1 MAEDATS
8 TGSSFSIVN
17 GVYFIRGQFVNVA
30 DETLILDQY
39 SNTPSYRIGLYV
51 LEEIITPDQDEALT
65 DNSQGYNN
73 YAAPGADRLRV
84 TTSLFKK
91 PLTDFNDENFVELAV
106 IENGILRSK
115 KKTTQYS
122 LIGDEL
128 ARRTYDESGNYYV
141 NPFDV
146 RVKESL
152 NNGEGNRGVLE
163 EGQLTPGGSV
173 PRESLALYTVSPG
186 KAYIQGYEVETISTT
201 ALDAPKLELQKL

>member
-1 MAEDATS
+1 MLLTK
-8 TGSSFSIVN
+8 
-17 GVYFIRGQFVNVA
+17 
-30 DETLILDQY
+30 LPILDQY

-73 YAAPGADRLRV
+73 YKGNSGADRLRV
-84 TTSLFKK
+84 TTSPFKK
-91 PLTDFNDENFVELAV
+91 PLTDLNDENFVELAV

-115 KKTTQYS
+115 KATTQYN
-122 LIGDEL
+122 LIADEL

-141 NPFDV
+141 KPFDV
-146 RVKESL
+146 RCKESL

-163 EGQLTPGGSV
+163 EGQL
-173 PRESLALYTVSPG
+173 SLVVVFLEKVLLYTVSPG

-201 ALDAPKLELQKL
+201 ALDAPKTRTTKNCR